1 MEWQAFFKLVHVIT
15 FVYWVGAD
23 LGVFYS
29 ARLIINNPQYSVAT
43 RQVLLQNLGVI
54 DMIPRYMLLL
64 TFPVGAQLAAG
75 LDASP
80 LTGGWL
86 WLIWIA
92 SIAWIVF
99 VTIIHNREGQPIA
112 RTMARIDLVLRY
124 AFLAFLIVTAVMSI
138 AGGGFYAHAWIG
150 WKVLGFAAAVAC
162 GIGIR
167 LSFTPFMVGFGR
179 LVKEGSNP
187 EVEAL
192 LRKGLNAAV
201 PWVLGIWVFAAAV
214 AFVGLSHERLF
225 GT

>member
-1 MEWQAFFKLVHVIT
+1 MEWQSFWKLIHVVM

-43 RQVLLQNLGVI
+43 RQVLLQNLGII
-54 DMIPRYMLLL
+54 DMIPRYTLLL

-75 LDASP
+75 LGAST

-99 VTIIHNREGQPIA
+99 ITVIHNKEGQPIA
-112 RTMARIDLVLRY
+112 KTMANVDLALRY
-124 AFLAFLIVTAVMSI
+124 AFIAFLLITAVMTI
-138 AGGGFYAHAWIG
+138 MGGGFYAQEWIG
-150 WKVLGFAAAVAC
+150 WKVLGFAAAVIC
-162 GIGIR
+162 GVGIR
-167 LSFTPFMVGFGR
+167 LSFKPFVVGFGR
-179 LVKEGSNP
+179 LIKEGSNP

-192 LRKGLNAAV
+192 LRKGLNAAM
-201 PWVLGIWVFAAAV
+201 PWVFGIWVFAAIT
-214 AFVGLSHERLF
+214 AFIGMNHERLF
-225 GT
+225 GS